1 MKGFKVQELM
11 AYESNSK
18 DGSVTTAEWMKGVTV
33 KQNKELGKRKEIKV
47 NESNSS
53 KLSNSL
59 AGEKIVFSTNGDG
72 KTGHP
77 HTQIW
82 IFT

>member
-1 MKGFKVQELM
+1 
-11 AYESNSK
+11 
-18 DGSVTTAEWMKGVTV
+18 MKGVTV

-47 NESNSS
+47 NESNAS

-72 KTGHP
+72 KTGHT
-77 HTQIW
+77 HTQI
-82 IFT
+82 